1 MITSTLRRR
10 LPARAQVAPVLA
22 TIMFLVYT
30 YAFYRLFWYVP
41 SWLNYLPIQAI
52 AGIVAYMAVL
62 ALFESLAVLA
72 PLLAISA
79 ILPAAWFRERFTTLG
94 TLAVWVLGAGALLV
108 HEDLERLLAPFD
120 SLELLGVLLAA
131 AMLMAAVLGVL
142 GYLVSRRFRILE
154 VWVNGL
160 AERMTIFFYLYLPF
174 SALGLAVVLARL
186 VF

>member
-1 MITSTLRRR
+1 
-10 LPARAQVAPVLA
+10 
-22 TIMFLVYT
+22 MFLVYT

-41 SWLNYLPIQAI
+41 SWLNYLPVQSI

-62 ALFESLAVLA
+62 ALFESLAVLV
-72 PLLAISA
+72 PLLVISA
-79 ILPAAWFRERFTTLG
+79 VLPPAWFRERFTTVG

-108 HEDLERLLAPFD
+108 HEDLERLLAPFG
-120 SLELLGVLLAA
+120 SLEIVGLLLAA
-131 AMLMAAVLGVL
+131 AVLMAAVLVLL
-142 GYLVSRRFRILE
+142 GYLVTRRFPTLE
-154 VWVNGL
+154 AWLNGL